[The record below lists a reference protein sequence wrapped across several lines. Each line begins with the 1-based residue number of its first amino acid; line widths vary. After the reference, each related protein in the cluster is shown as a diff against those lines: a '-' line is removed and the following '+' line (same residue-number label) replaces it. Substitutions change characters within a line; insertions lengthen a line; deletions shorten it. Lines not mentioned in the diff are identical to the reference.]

1 MPSIMLNPI
10 LLCFGLCFI
19 FKLLGQFTHQFL
31 VIGCEV
37 FFSGLGVSRD
47 QIYDAPM
54 IDIKVDHPDAAFSS
68 ALSRQ
73 RALRTPPVS
82 LMTGWASGERYR
94 ELHLADL
101 IRKHV

>member
-1 MPSIMLNPI
+1 MLSPI
-10 LLCFGLCFI
+10 LLCFGLPFI
-19 FKLLGQFTHQFL
+19 FKSLGQSTHQSL
-31 VIGCEV
+31 VIGGEV
-37 FFSGLGVSRD
+37 FFSVLRISRD
-47 QIYDAPM
+47 QLYDAPVVHVE
-54 IDIKVDHPDAAFSS
+54 VDHPDAAFSS

-73 RALRTPPVS
+73 RALRTPPAS